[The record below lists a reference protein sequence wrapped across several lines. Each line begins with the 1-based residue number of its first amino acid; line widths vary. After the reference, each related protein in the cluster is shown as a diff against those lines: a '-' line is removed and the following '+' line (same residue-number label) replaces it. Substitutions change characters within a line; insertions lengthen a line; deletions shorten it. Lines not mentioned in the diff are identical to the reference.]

1 MGPNAVATDD
11 PEVVR
16 RMSRSPYRKDAWY
29 TGFRLD
35 NGKDNILTTLDPAL
49 HDRIKAKTA
58 YAMAGKDGV
67 DLESGID
74 AQIGR
79 LLGTIRSK
87 HLATKEQHRIVDL
100 APLARFFTA
109 DAFTCLLFGKEF
121 GFIGADD
128 LYDVA
133 KLNDQVMALMSLLSD
148 LPWLRAV
155 MQSRFLLF
163 LQPRSTDEIGFGKIQ
178 GITKQLVEE
187 RFQKGQVDK
196 QDILGSFMRNGLNL
210 DECYR
215 QCLMFLFAGGDTTAS
230 SLRGILMFTM
240 VTPRVYQRLKQTIR
254 KAVASGDISS
264 PITVAQAKR
273 LPYLTAVIYEG
284 IRLRPAGTLG
294 HPKVVPPEGETIEGL
309 FVPGKTAVY
318 VNWIAML
325 LRKDI
330 FGDDAEM
337 FRPERYLECS
347 NEKRV
352 ELERTVEMAFGAGR
366 YQCSGKIIAL
376 AEIYKVVFE
385 LFRHFDF
392 QLVDPNNLWEEQ
404 SWVNWTHHK
413 MMVKITE
420 DNDVQA

>member
-1 MGPNAVATDD
+1 MAACCDAVTISLVSPAQIYGRNRVWKNTR
-11 PEVVR
+11 VR
-16 RMSRSPYRKDAWY
+16 RR
-29 TGFRLD
+29 
-35 NGKDNILTTLDPAL
+35 
-49 HDRIKAKTA
+49 
-58 YAMAGKDGV
+58 
-67 DLESGID
+67 
-74 AQIGR
+74 
-79 LLGTIRSK
+79 
-87 HLATKEQHRIVDL
+87 
-100 APLARFFTA
+100 
-109 DAFTCLLFGKEF
+109 
-121 GFIGADD
+121 
-128 LYDVA
+128 
-133 KLNDQVMALMSLLSD
+133 
-148 LPWLRAV
+148 
-155 MQSRFLLF
+155 SRFHEI
-163 LQPRSTDEIGFGKIQ
+163 QNDSTLS
-178 GITKQLVEE
+178 ITKQLVEE

-196 QDILGSFMRNGLNL
+196 QDILGSFMRNGLDP

-215 QCLMFLFAGGDTTAS
+215 QCLMFLSAGGDTTAS

-240 VTPRVYQRLKQTIR
+240 VTPRVYQSLKQTIR

-294 HPKVVPPEGETIEGL
+294 HPKVVPPQGETIEGL
-309 FVPGKTAVY
+309 FVPGNTAVY

-330 FGDDAEM
+330 FGDDAEI

-347 NEKRV
+347 NEKKV

-392 QLVDPNNLWEEQ
+392 QLVDPNNLWEER
-404 SWVNWTHHK
+404 SWANWTHHK

-420 DNDVQA
+420 NNPVEV